1 MGWRNA
7 GAATLYASSDACIA
21 VRSRD
26 HRTGNS
32 AQGTAVTP
40 GGKSAEG
47 GERSSGT
54 CEGSSGQ

>member
-40 GGKSAEG
+40 GGKSTEG
-47 GERSSGT
+47 GKRGSGVL
-54 CEGSSGQ
+54 